1 MTAPRMIGKSPESF
15 QTAAQEG
22 AGPPNLWREGKTMKK
37 GILLL
42 AALAALLFV
51 AGPASADKSNG
62 EKGLCN
68 AYDRG
73 GEQGQA
79 MKRLHG
85 QAFVRLTAA
94 ACSATG
100 VVCEE
105 GCECDTEDDP
115 STMEDERTDCA
126 NDPVDCT
133 HQYCEGK
140 AAGR

>member
-1 MTAPRMIGKSPESF
+1 MRNRGVM
-15 QTAAQEG
+15 
-22 AGPPNLWREGKTMKK
+22 
-37 GILLL
+37 L
-42 AALAALLFV
+42 AALAVILLI
-51 AGPASADKSNG
+51 AGNAAAG
-62 EKGLCN
+62 THGLCN

-73 GEQGQA
+73 SDHGKE

-85 QAFVRLTAA
+85 QAFVRLTAT

-115 STMEDERTDCA
+115 NTEQDERTDCA

-133 HQYCEGK
+133 HQYCEENGQNPAGHTPGGGK
-140 AAGR
+140 NK